1 VLVAVTVASRLFVAG
16 LLSAAI
22 ALTLAFIPPLQ
33 QAWLGPAEPAA
44 SASGAG
50 STRRLTEHNVV
61 DVLVQVPLQLRI
73 RKIGLTSSTLSVDLN
88 LPRSADDNVVIRDLY
103 TITQRIF
110 AQTGNISE
118 VLVRV
123 MDYSST
129 SRSSGGKLLLA
140 LDAVRERG
148 KDMAP
153 VAEHETTAVLEQYL
167 RQHFQVTYTDRWKER
182 YPL

>member
-1 VLVAVTVASRLFVAG
+1 MTIASRLLATGV
-16 LLSAAI
+16 LSAAI
-22 ALTLAFIPPLQ
+22 ALSLAFIPQLQ
-33 QAWLGPAEPAA
+33 QAWLGVKEPV
-44 SASGAG
+44 SAFGTGGA
-50 STRRLTEHNVV
+50 RRLTEQNVV

-73 RKIGLTSSTLSVDLN
+73 RKIGLTSSTMSVDLN
-88 LPRSADDNVVIRDLY
+88 LPRSADEEVVIRDLY

-110 AQTGNISE
+110 AQTGNVSE

-123 MDYSST
+123 MDYTST

-167 RQHFQVTYTDRWKER
+167 RQHFQMTYTDKWKER